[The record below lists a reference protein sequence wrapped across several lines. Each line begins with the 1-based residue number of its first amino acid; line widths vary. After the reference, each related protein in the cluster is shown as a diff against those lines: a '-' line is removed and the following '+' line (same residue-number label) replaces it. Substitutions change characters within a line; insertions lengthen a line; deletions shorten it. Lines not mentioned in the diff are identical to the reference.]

1 MHRDSYSQDG
11 VIRGYAPVRIS
22 GHGDNGAGGHM
33 KYGVQA
39 VTRPDSMWGRTIRW
53 RSGRHGQPLA
63 FDTMEQ
69 AQEAAKAFND
79 QHGPLNDI
87 YEHTAAPLEQEEIEW
102 TIQV

>member
-1 MHRDSYSQDG
+1 
-11 VIRGYAPVRIS
+11 
-22 GHGDNGAGGHM
+22 M
-33 KYGVQA
+33 KYGIQA
-39 VTRPDSMWGRTIRW
+39 ATRPDSMWGRTIRW

-87 YEHTAAPLEQEEIEW
+87 YEHTAAPLEQEETQW
-102 TIQV
+102 TIQL